1 MTYEEYTNKLINRFL
16 LHGKKIVDYSCF
28 PYGRTYAIVSGEKVM
43 LMQMIFNILF
53 LHYEFLEAC
62 TDHWQSIL
70 KEKVLA

>member
-43 LMQMIFNILF
+43 LM
-53 LHYEFLEAC
+53 
-62 TDHWQSIL
+62 
-70 KEKVLA
+70 